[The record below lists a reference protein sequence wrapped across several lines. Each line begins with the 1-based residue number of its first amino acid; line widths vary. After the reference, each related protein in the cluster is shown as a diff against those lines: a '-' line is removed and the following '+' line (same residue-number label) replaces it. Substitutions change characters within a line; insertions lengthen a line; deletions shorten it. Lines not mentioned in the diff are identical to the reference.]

1 MTRKTGPKT
10 IVPGAF
16 GTLALLTFG
25 GTALAQD
32 RAVERMHFELGVT
45 STESDTSDSTSSGA
59 IGADLTATLPLGR
72 YFGASLGG
80 GYTRSR
86 VRTRD
91 VLKDETGE
99 LPGDRPTCS
108 FDSVTGEAALFLR
121 MPSLGRVTAAY
132 NIGDLS
138 ASCDGVVL
146 FPVSGSDSLS
156 TDGYRVAAEG
166 YLGNFTVGAEY
177 AKTQLD
183 DNGPE
188 LDTTTLSAS
197 WYPLESLKVELYG
210 NDLYDEDT
218 YGFELEHQPEMF
230 GDGLGV
236 RFGFSTTDAS
246 PRTRTFELGVS
257 YYFGRRVS
265 LQSRDR
271 QYR

>member
-1 MTRKTGPKT
+1 MTRKTGFENV
-10 IVPGAF
+10 VPTAIGA
-16 GTLALLTFG
+16 LALLTWG
-25 GTALAQD
+25 SAALAQE
-32 RAVERMHFELGVT
+32 RAVERMHFELGVE

-59 IGADLTATLPLGR
+59 IGADLTATLPIGR
-72 YFGASLGG
+72 YLGASVGG
-80 GYTRSR
+80 SYTRSR

-91 VLKDETGE
+91 MLKDETGE

-108 FDSVTGEAALFLR
+108 FDSVTGEAALFFR
-121 MPSLGRVTAAY
+121 IPSLGRVSAAY
-132 NIGDLS
+132 GTGDLS

-156 TDGYRVAAEG
+156 TDGYRFDAEI
-166 YLGNFTVGAEY
+166 YLGAFTLGAEHV
-177 AKTQLD
+177 KTKLED
-183 DNGPE
+183 GPDVE
-188 LDTTTLSAS
+188 ATTLAAR

-218 YGFELEHQPEMF
+218 YGFELEHQPQMF

-246 PRTRTFELGVS
+246 PRTRAWHLGLS
-257 YYFGRRVS
+257 YYFGRKVS